1 MKMKGAQSITFG
13 SDKIIQVNHLP
24 QINVSQ
30 LIFHFNSFKEPF
42 RTKKKFFFFFSESP
56 LSPNF
61 NNTEYWVS
69 SITCLSIHVT
79 CWIFFF
85 HSLRTEPVLQ
95 PLGGNVAST
104 ELIWHQTD
112 WAMKILTLAIIILN
126 ANHCFPF
133 PFPRAPS
140 FSLTNFFASLRK

>member
-1 MKMKGAQSITFG
+1 MKGAQSITFG
-13 SDKIIQVNHLP
+13 SDKIIQVNLLP

-42 RTKKKFFFFFSESP
+42 RTIFFFPESP
-56 LSPNF
+56 LSPNL
-61 NNTEYWVS
+61 NNTEYCIS
-69 SITCLSIHVT
+69 SIMYLNIYITCQ
-79 CWIFFF
+79 IFFF
-85 HSLRTEPVLQ
+85 HSLRTEPILQ

-104 ELIWHQTD
+104 EFIWHQTD
-112 WAMKILTLAIIILN
+112 RTMKILTLAIIILN
-126 ANHCFPF
+126 ANHRFPF